1 MKLHMQSDN
10 SVTLVDNLFI
20 DRYMAGANG
29 EYVKL
34 YLYLLR
40 CVGTGQDLSVS
51 SIADF
56 FDHTEKDVQR
66 ALAYWEKLD
75 LLKLKYDESGSI
87 TDIVFCDAEQPECAH
102 LEDDTQEDPYEAQE
116 DSYSSSGRVI
126 RMEAQP
132 ARPEIPDKR
141 SLSAARK
148 RELREE
154 EDIRQLFFVAE
165 TYLGR
170 VLSSTE
176 ANNLLYFY
184 DTLGFSF
191 ELVEYLIEYCASKGN
206 PGARYMEK
214 VAIGWYQDGI
224 RTAAQ
229 AKRQTSQYSKDYY
242 QIFAAFGIKGRAPAA
257 REIEYMDRWLKQWDL
272 PVQIVQ
278 EACSRTILQVH
289 EPSFSYADKIL
300 KNWHEQDVS
309 CMEDIAQLDA
319 AFTQKNAR
327 EAGPAGRLPD
337 PSSQRS
343 SNRFNN
349 FRQRQY
355 DFQTLEQKLLRT
367 QARGE

>member
-40 CVGTGQDLSVS
+40 CAGTGQDLSVS

-75 LLKLKYDESGSI
+75 LLKLSYDGDGSI
-87 TDIVFCDAEQPECAH
+87 TDIILCDAEEPESA
-102 LEDDTQEDPYEAQE
+102 LPSKEEDPEAY
-116 DSYSSSGRVI
+116 DRTGRII
-126 RMEAQP
+126 RMDAQP
-132 ARPEIPDKR
+132 AQPEVPDKR
-141 SLSAARK
+141 SLSAERK
-148 RELREE
+148 RQLREE

-170 VLSSTE
+170 VLTATE

-191 ELVEYLIEYCASKGN
+191 DLVEYLIEYCASKGN

-224 RTAAQ
+224 RTVQQ
-229 AKRQTSQYSKDYY
+229 AKKQSSQYSKDYY

-257 REIEYMDRWLKQWDL
+257 KEIEYMDRWLKQWDL
-272 PVQIVQ
+272 PAQIVL
-278 EACSRTILQVH
+278 EACSRTIIQAH

-300 KNWHEQDVS
+300 RSWHEQGVS
-309 CMEDIAQLDA
+309 TMEDVQALDTAHAQQAQQEA
-319 AFTQKNAR
+319 AGTSRREQGSAR
-327 EAGPAGRLPD
+327 V
-337 PSSQRS
+337 

>member
-66 ALAYWEKLD
+66 ALAYWEKLE
-75 LLKLKYDESGSI
+75 LLKLKYDEDGSI
-87 TDIVFCDAEQPECAH
+87 TDIVFCGADQPDSA
-102 LEDDTQEDPYEAQE
+102 LSQEDQE
-116 DSYSSSGRVI
+116 DSYMESGRVI

-132 ARPEIPDKR
+132 PQPEIPDKR

-191 ELVEYLIEYCASKGN
+191 DLVEYLIEYCASKGN

-224 RTAAQ
+224 RTVQQ
-229 AKRQTSQYSKDYY
+229 AKKQTSQYSKDYY

-257 REIEYMDRWLKQWDL
+257 KEIEYMDRWLKQWDL
-272 PVQIVQ
+272 PAQIVL
-278 EACSRTILQVH
+278 EACSRTVIQAH
-289 EPSFSYADKIL
+289 QPSFSYADKIL
-300 KNWHEQDVS
+300 KDWHEKGVTT
-309 CMEDIAQLDA
+309 MEDVQELDA
-319 AFTQKNAR
+319 SFARKAAR
-327 EAGPAGRLPD
+327 ESSAAGSLPGTAS
-337 PSSQRS
+337 PKVT
-343 SNRFNN
+343 NRFNN

-367 QARGE
+367 QAKGE

>member
-34 YLYLLR
+34 YLYRLR

-154 EDIRQLFFVAE
+154 EDIRQLFFVA
-165 TYLGR
+165 
-170 VLSSTE
+170 
-176 ANNLLYFY
+176 
-184 DTLGFSF
+184 
-191 ELVEYLIEYCASKGN
+191 
-206 PGARYMEK
+206 
-214 VAIGWYQDGI
+214 
-224 RTAAQ
+224 
-229 AKRQTSQYSKDYY
+229 
-242 QIFAAFGIKGRAPAA
+242 
-257 REIEYMDRWLKQWDL
+257 
-272 PVQIVQ
+272 
-278 EACSRTILQVH
+278 
-289 EPSFSYADKIL
+289 
-300 KNWHEQDVS
+300 
-309 CMEDIAQLDA
+309 
-319 AFTQKNAR
+319 
-327 EAGPAGRLPD
+327 
-337 PSSQRS
+337 
-343 SNRFNN
+343 
-349 FRQRQY
+349 
-355 DFQTLEQKLLRT
+355 
-367 QARGE
+367 